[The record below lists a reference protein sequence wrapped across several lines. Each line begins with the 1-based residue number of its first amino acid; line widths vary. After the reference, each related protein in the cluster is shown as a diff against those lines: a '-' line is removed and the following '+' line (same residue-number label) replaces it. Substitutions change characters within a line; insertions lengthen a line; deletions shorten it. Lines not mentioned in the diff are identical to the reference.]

1 MRILA
6 LSALLLAGCGPAA
19 SSGRTVTVESSV
31 PVSTR
36 VSTQGGEFDISTNT
50 EIRVSS
56 QVVGLPLE
64 AAWGALPAVYREL
77 GIRGEVLDTDRRLFG
92 IRSQTESGRLAGVR
106 MSTYFDCGSGAGGL
120 PIANT
125 YRLEF
130 AAVSH
135 VRAVG
140 DRSEVS
146 TTVSAEGTSQTVS
159 GPSTRCRTT
168 GELEKRIAELM
179 AQRAAGG
186 SGGR

>member
-6 LSALLLAGCGPAA
+6 LSALLLAGCGPA

-36 VSTQGGEFDISTNT
+36 VSTQGGDFDISTNT
-50 EIRVSS
+50 EVRVSS
-56 QVVGLPLE
+56 QIVALPLE
-64 AAWGALPAVYREL
+64 AAWGALPAVYRAL

-92 IRSQTESGRLAGVR
+92 VRSQTESGRVAGVR
-106 MSTYFDCGSGAGGL
+106 LSTYFDCGSGAGGL

-125 YRLEF
+125 YRMEI

-140 DRSEVS
+140 DRSEVV
-146 TTVSAEGTSQTVS
+146 TTVSAEATSQTLS
-159 GPSTRCRTT
+159 GPSVRCRTT
-168 GELEKRIAELM
+168 GQLENRIAELV
-179 AQRAAGG
+179 AQRAAAG

>member
-1 MRILA
+1 MRILV

-19 SSGRTVTVESSV
+19 SNGRTVTVESSV

-36 VSTQGGEFDISTNT
+36 VSTQGGDFDISTNN

-56 QVVGLPLE
+56 QTVALPLE
-64 AAWGALPAVYREL
+64 AAWGALPDVYRAL
-77 GIRGEVLDTDRRLFG
+77 GIRGEVLDTDPRLFG
-92 IRSQTESGRLAGVR
+92 VRSQTESGRLAGVR
-106 MSTYFDCGSGAGGL
+106 LSTYFDCGSGGGGL
-120 PIANT
+120 PVANT
-125 YRLEF
+125 YRVEF

-146 TTVSAEGTSQTVS
+146 TTVSAEATSQTVS

-168 GELEKRIAELM
+168 GELEKRIAALL
-179 AQRAAGG
+179 AQRAAAG

>member
-6 LSALLLAGCGPAA
+6 LSALLLAGCGPSA
-19 SSGRTVTVESSV
+19 SNGRTVTVESAV
-31 PVSTR
+31 PVTTR
-36 VSTQGGEFDISTNT
+36 VSTQGGDFSISTNT

-56 QVVGLPLE
+56 QVVALPLE
-64 AAWGALPAVYREL
+64 GAWGALPAVYREL
-77 GIRGEVLDTDRRLFG
+77 GIRGEVLDTNGRLFG
-92 IRSQTESGRLAGVR
+92 VRSQTESGRLAGVR
-106 MSTYFDCGSGAGGL
+106 ISTYFDCGSGAGGL

-125 YRLEF
+125 YRVEF

-146 TTVSAEGTSQTVS
+146 TTVSAEATSQTVS

-168 GELEKRIAELM
+168 GELENRIAELVS
-179 AQRAAGG
+179 QRAAAG
-186 SGGR
+186 SGAR